1 MFKIINKQIL
11 TKNIKRLDIVA
22 PNIAERVQP
31 GQFVSVRP
39 GSKEETIP
47 LTVIDTDLSKGSIT
61 VIVRE
66 VGSTSRVL
74 AGKSI
79 NDEVV
84 SILGP
89 LGVPAQIKKKGVV
102 VCIATGIGSAQIL
115 PMCRS
120 LRAVG
125 NKVVGIIGAKTKRAV
140 LMEAQM
146 RLACNKLLIATE
158 DGTYERRGMATDILS
173 DLIERDTIH
182 QVNAIGSAD
191 MMQSVCKITK
201 RKRIKTYVQLNPV
214 MIDCLGMCGSCR
226 VVVGGKTVLA
236 CKDGPEFDGHRVDF
250 ENYKI
255 RLQAFEEQKWD
266 NPKAQ
271 SSHGKKESKTLTKL
285 FSGILKN

>member
-22 PNIAERVQP
+22 PRIAEKVLP
-31 GQFVSVRP
+31 GQFVNIRP
-39 GSKEETIP
+39 GATDETIP
-47 LTVIDTDLSKGSIT
+47 LTVIDTDQAKGTIT

-74 AGKSI
+74 ASKGI
-79 NDEVV
+79 NDKVA

-89 LGVPAQIKKKGVV
+89 LGMPAQIKKKGVV

-115 PMCRS
+115 PMCRA
-120 LRAVG
+120 LRSVG

-173 DLIERDTIH
+173 DLMERDTIH

-191 MMQSVCKITK
+191 MMSSVCKITK
-201 RKRIKTYVQLNPV
+201 RKRIKTFVQLNPV

-226 VVVGGKTVLA
+226 VVVSGKTVLA

-255 RLQAFEEQKWD
+255 RLKAFEEQKWD
-266 NPKAQ
+266 SPRAQ
-271 SSHGKKESKTLTKL
+271 SSHGKNESKTLTKL
-285 FSGILKN
+285 FSGILKS